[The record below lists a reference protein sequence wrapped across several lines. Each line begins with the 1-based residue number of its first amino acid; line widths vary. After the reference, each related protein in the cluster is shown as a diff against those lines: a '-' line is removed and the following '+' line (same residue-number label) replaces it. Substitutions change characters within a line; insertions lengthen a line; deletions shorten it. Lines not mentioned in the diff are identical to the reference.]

1 VILGAIRRAASPSL
15 RRSLRTLRNPYGDGR
30 AAGRI
35 VKVLE
40 SVPLAG
46 HLLLKTFHDS
56 P

>member
-1 VILGAIRRAASPSL
+1 MILGAIRRAASPSF

-46 HLLLKTFHDS
+46 RLLLKTFHDS